1 MNKGDVIKLPYTT
14 YYVPYTETS
23 HNVEMPFTGE
33 DKAYYNVQGYFSD
46 EMKSDV
52 SNDITVSRATGIAE
66 LSDAAEKASVT
77 LTEGGVAISNPKA
90 AKIYIYSINGSM
102 VTKDLTGTTHTT
114 VALPSGSY
122 IVRVGNDIFK
132 IMR

>member
-23 HNVEMPFTGE
+23 HNVEMTFTGE

-52 SNDITVSRATGIAE
+52 SNDITVSRATGIEE

-114 VALPSGSY
+114 VALPAGSY